1 MSSFFSLLDQAYPW
15 YNKVMR
21 LDKLLGQAGYGSRNQ
36 VKKLIR
42 SRQVYVDGILANRDN
57 LNVDAS
63 LQTITVSGKELEHT
77 PEVYYLMNKPA
88 GVVSA
93 RKDKEH
99 QTVIDLIKP
108 EDQRD
113 GLYPVGRLDR
123 DTEGLVLITNNGPL
137 GFAMLHP
144 RYHVAKTYYVE
155 VNDVLGPDAPAFF
168 ESGVVFEDGTVCKSA
183 QLEILSSASDKSSA
197 HITISE
203 GKFHQVKKMFLA
215 YGVKV
220 TYLKR
225 ISFGAFKLD
234 EGLAVGSYR
243 ALTEAEKVILRTYLG

>member
-1 MSSFFSLLDQAYPW
+1 MGFFSLLDQAYPW
-15 YNKVMR
+15 YNRVMR

-42 SRQVYVDGILANRDN
+42 SRQVYVDGVLVDRDN

-63 LQTITVSGKELEHT
+63 LQSITVSGKELEHA
-77 PEVYYLMNKPA
+77 PEVYYLMNKPS

-99 QTVIDLIKP
+99 QTVIDLIRS
-108 EDQRD
+108 EDQRE

-155 VNDVLGPDAPAFF
+155 VNDILGPDAPDSTILMA
-168 ESGVVFEDGTVCKSA
+168 SLVPATVKSNC
-183 QLEILSSASDKSSA
+183 ETSLSDALGLMMKSSA
-197 HITISE
+197 
-203 GKFHQVKKMFLA
+203 A
-215 YGVKV
+215 
-220 TYLKR
+220 
-225 ISFGAFKLD
+225 
-234 EGLAVGSYR
+234 
-243 ALTEAEKVILRTYLG
+243 

>member
-1 MSSFFSLLDQAYPW
+1 
-15 YNKVMR
+15 MR

-42 SRQVYVDGILANRDN
+42 SRQVYVDGVLAERDN

-63 LQTITVSGKELEHT
+63 LQTITVSGKKLEHS

-93 RKDKEH
+93 RRDKEH

-108 EDQRD
+108 EDWRE

-137 GFAMLHP
+137 GFALLHP

-155 VNDVLGPDAPAFF
+155 VNDVLGPDAPEFF
-168 ESGVVFEDGTVCKSA
+168 ESGVVFEDGTVCKPA
-183 QLEILSSASDKSSA
+183 QLEILSSASDKSCA
-197 HITISE
+197 RITISE

-225 ISFGAFKLD
+225 ISFGDFVLD
-234 EGLAVGSYR
+234 EKLPRGSYR
-243 ALTEAEKVILRTYLG
+243 PLTEEEKTILKRYLN

>member
-1 MSSFFSLLDQAYPW
+1 
-15 YNKVMR
+15 MR

-42 SRQVYVDGILANRDN
+42 SRQVYVDGVLAERDN

-63 LQTITVSGKELEHT
+63 LQTITISGKELEHA

-108 EDQRD
+108 EDQRE

-168 ESGVVFEDGTVCKSA
+168 ESGVVFEDGTVCKPS
-183 QLEILSSASDKSSA
+183 QLEILSSSSDKRRA

-225 ISFGAFKLD
+225 ISFGEFILD
-234 EGLAVGSYR
+234 DTLPAGSYR
-243 ALTEAEKVILRTYLG
+243 HLMEEEKAVLRTYLG

>member
-1 MSSFFSLLDQAYPW
+1 M
-15 YNKVMR
+15 
-21 LDKLLGQAGYGSRNQ
+21 
-36 VKKLIR
+36 
-42 SRQVYVDGILANRDN
+42 
-57 LNVDAS
+57 
-63 LQTITVSGKELEHT
+63 
-77 PEVYYLMNKPA
+77 
-88 GVVSA
+88 
-93 RKDKEH
+93 
-99 QTVIDLIKP
+99 
-108 EDQRD
+108 
-113 GLYPVGRLDR
+113 
-123 DTEGLVLITNNGPL
+123 
-137 GFAMLHP
+137 
-144 RYHVAKTYYVE
+144 AKTYYVE

-183 QLEILSSASDKSSA
+183 QLEILSSASDKSCA
-197 HITISE
+197 RITISE

>member
-1 MSSFFSLLDQAYPW
+1 
-15 YNKVMR
+15 MR
-21 LDKLLGQAGYGSRNQ
+21 LDKLLGQAGFGSRNQ

-42 SRQVYVDGILANRDN
+42 SRQVYVDGVLADREN

-108 EDQRD
+108 EDKRD

-144 RYHVAKTYYVE
+144 RYYVE

-234 EGLAVGSYR
+234 EGIAVGSYR
-243 ALTEAEKVILRTYLG
+243 SLTKAEKAILRTYLG

>member
-1 MSSFFSLLDQAYPW
+1 
-15 YNKVMR
+15 MR
-21 LDKLLGQAGYGSRNQ
+21 LDKLLSQAGYGSRNQ
-36 VKKLIR
+36 VKRLIR
-42 SRQVYVDGILANRDN
+42 SRQVYVDGVLAERDN

-63 LQTITVSGKELEHT
+63 LQTITVSGKELEHA
-77 PEVYYLMNKPA
+77 PEVYYLMNKPS

-99 QTVIDLIKP
+99 QTVIDLIRP
-108 EDQRD
+108 EDQRE

-144 RYHVAKTYYVE
+144 CYHVAKTYYVE

-168 ESGVVFEDGTVCKSA
+168 ESGVVFEDGTVCKPA
-183 QLEILSSASDKSSA
+183 HLKILSSASDKSCA
-197 HITISE
+197 QITISE

-225 ISFGAFKLD
+225 ISFGDFVLD
-234 EGLAVGSYR
+234 E
-243 ALTEAEKVILRTYLG
+243 KFILKRYLN

>member
-1 MSSFFSLLDQAYPW
+1 
-15 YNKVMR
+15 MR

-42 SRQVYVDGILANRDN
+42 SRQVRVDGELAVADN

-63 LQTITVSGKELEHT
+63 LQTITVSGKPLEHA
-77 PEVYYLMNKPA
+77 PEVYYVMNKPA

-93 RKDKEH
+93 RSDKEH
-99 QTVIDLIKP
+99 QTVIDLIKT
-108 EDQRD
+108 EDQRE

-144 RYHVAKTYYVE
+144 RYHVDKTYYVE
-155 VNDVLGPDAPAFF
+155 VNDRLGADAPAFF
-168 ESGVVFEDGTVCKSA
+168 EQGVVFDDGTLCKSA
-183 QLEILSSASDKSSA
+183 KLEILSLEEGLSRARL
-197 HITISE
+197 TISE

-225 ISFGAFKLD
+225 LSFGAFVLD
-234 EGLAVGSYR
+234 EELQVGAYR
-243 ALTEAEKVILRTYLG
+243 TLTEAEKEILKGYLG

>member
-1 MSSFFSLLDQAYPW
+1 MSVFRFSLLDQTYPW

-42 SRQVYVDGILANRDN
+42 SRQVYVDGVLADRDN

-63 LQTITVSGKELEHT
+63 LQTIMVSGKELEHT

-108 EDQRD
+108 KDQRD

-137 GFAMLHP
+137 GFACFTHAIMWLRLIML
-144 RYHVAKTYYVE
+144 R
-155 VNDVLGPDAPAFF
+155 
-168 ESGVVFEDGTVCKSA
+168 SM
-183 QLEILSSASDKSSA
+183 
-197 HITISE
+197 
-203 GKFHQVKKMFLA
+203 MFL
-215 YGVKV
+215 
-220 TYLKR
+220 
-225 ISFGAFKLD
+225 
-234 EGLAVGSYR
+234 GLMQLHFLSRVLS
-243 ALTEAEKVILRTYLG
+243 LRMVLFVNQLS

>member
-1 MSSFFSLLDQAYPW
+1 
-15 YNKVMR
+15 MR

-42 SRQVYVDGILANRDN
+42 SRQVYVDGVLADRDN

-63 LQTITVSGKELEHT
+63 LQTITVSGKELEHA

-93 RKDKEH
+93 RRDKEH

-137 GFAMLHP
+137 GFALLH
-144 RYHVAKTYYVE
+144 HVIMW
-155 VNDVLGPDAPAFF
+155 LRLIM
-168 ESGVVFEDGTVCKSA
+168 SRSM
-183 QLEILSSASDKSSA
+183 
-197 HITISE
+197 
-203 GKFHQVKKMFLA
+203 MFL
-215 YGVKV
+215 GLMHLHFLSLVLF
-220 TYLKR
+220 LKMVLFVNQL
-225 ISFGAFKLD
+225 SWKF
-234 EGLAVGSYR
+234 
-243 ALTEAEKVILRTYLG
+243 

>member
-1 MSSFFSLLDQAYPW
+1 
-15 YNKVMR
+15 MR

-42 SRQVYVDGILANRDN
+42 SRQVYVDGALADRDN

-63 LQTITVSGKELEHT
+63 LQTIMVSGNELEHT
-77 PEVYYLMNKPA
+77 PEVYYLMNKPS

-155 VNDVLGPDAPAFF
+155 VNDILGPDAPSFF

-183 QLEILSSASDKSSA
+183 QLEILSSARNKSCA

-234 EGLAVGSYR
+234 EEIAVGSYR

>member
-1 MSSFFSLLDQAYPW
+1 
-15 YNKVMR
+15 MR
-21 LDKLLGQAGYGSRNQ
+21 LDKLLGQSGYGSRNQ

-42 SRQVYVDGILANRDN
+42 SRQVYVDGVLADRDN

-63 LQTITVSGKELEHT
+63 LQTIMVSGKELEHA
-77 PEVYYLMNKPA
+77 PEVYYLMNKPS

-99 QTVIDLIKP
+99 QTVIDLIRP
-108 EDQRD
+108 EDQRE

-123 DTEGLVLITNNGPL
+123 DTEGLVLITNN
-137 GFAMLHP
+137 
-144 RYHVAKTYYVE
+144 
-155 VNDVLGPDAPAFF
+155 DILGPDAPAFF
-168 ESGVVFEDGTVCKSA
+168 ESGVVFEDGTVCQSA
-183 QLEILSSASDKSSA
+183 QLEVLSSASDKSCA
-197 HITISE
+197 RVTISE

-225 ISFGAFKLD
+225 ISFGEFKLD
-234 EGLAVGSYR
+234 EGMAVGSYR
-243 ALTEAEKVILRTYLG
+243 TLTEAEKTILRTYLG